1 MIQIR
6 QKMLCNKVQNMMN
19 LKELSNYNRKISMR
33 KSKDTHNKTKK
44 IWRNYNKI
52 LNNKLKLNMIKKSI
66 YWGQYRDYKKN
77 MKKLWSKFNRKKTN
91 NSRKYPMIML
101 NNIRT
106 LHKLL

>member
-44 IWRNYNKI
+44 I
-52 LNNKLKLNMIKKSI
+52 
-66 YWGQYRDYKKN
+66 
-77 MKKLWSKFNRKKTN
+77 
-91 NSRKYPMIML
+91 
-101 NNIRT
+101 
-106 LHKLL
+106 